1 RATRVSK
8 AIEKG
13 LESGGTD
20 AVSGRGDKKNASPHG
35 LKHSKKIYIHVPGG
49 LTPEGLSMEN
59 CRALRIDVPAPTE
72 IAGATADALR
82 LIGCDP
88 IRGNDRR
95 SIAPLSRTSRDST
108 TFVQRVYLLINILT
122 TFFAW
127 GFSHP

>member
-1 RATRVSK
+1 MRVYE
-8 AIEKG
+8 AIVKG
-13 LESGGTD
+13 LESVGTD
-20 AVSGRGDKKNASPHG
+20 AASGPHG
-35 LKHSKKIYIHVPGG
+35 LKHSGKIYIHVPEG

-59 CRALRIDVPAPTE
+59 CRDLRIDVPDPTE

-127 GFSHP
+127 GVSHA